1 MTATDRTYTAQ
12 QALDT
17 LTEEGYHHDDVN
29 ATIDSL
35 VASGLT
41 LDQPDTGLALT
52 EAEVG
57 VVREQLQ
64 STTRRHYTVY
74 WDAANVEEPGWVLRV
89 EHDPDTDGYVHRD
102 EIPLTVEQRHE
113 SMLDAAEE
121 EIVRLGDTTPHEYLR
136 WDPTSDGAFVA
147 TGHV

>member
-1 MTATDRTYTAQ
+1 MDATDRTYTAQ
-12 QALDT
+12 QALDA
-17 LTEEGYHHDDVN
+17 LTGEGHHYEHVN
-29 ATIDSL
+29 AAIDSL
-35 VASGLT
+35 IASGLT

-64 STTRRHYTVY
+64 SAGRRHYTVY
-74 WDAANVEEPGWVLRV
+74 WDAANVEGPQWVLRV

-102 EIPLTVEQRHE
+102 EVPLVVEQHHE
-113 SMLDAAEE
+113 GVLDAAEE

-136 WDPTSDGAFVA
+136 WDETSDGAFVA
-147 TGHV
+147 TGRC